1 MFGLLLYKALSEG
14 ETAVEECLHHAV
26 AYDGR
31 IYGEGDPNEVH
42 DLLVLSKEAKYSY
55 MLHSSSVGI

>member
-31 IYGEGDPNEVH
+31 IYDPNEVH